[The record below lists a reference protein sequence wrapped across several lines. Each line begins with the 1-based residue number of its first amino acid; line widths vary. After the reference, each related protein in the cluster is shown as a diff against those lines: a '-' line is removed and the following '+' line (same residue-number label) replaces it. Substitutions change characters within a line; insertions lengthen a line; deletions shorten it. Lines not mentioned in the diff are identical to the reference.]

1 MTKFYTMRLNKF
13 LTTNAGTLCGPA
25 YRKKDCLN
33 GKQSLKTVIFNQPN
47 SETVAAMPEA
57 ERIAKD
63 PTVKGHTDLD
73 ELFADLKS

>member
-1 MTKFYTMRLNKF
+1 MTKFYMMRLNKF
-13 LTTNAGTLCGPA
+13 LTT
-25 YRKKDCLN
+25 KKDCLN

-63 PTVKGHTDLD
+63 PTVKGHTNLD